1 MLFVLSTLEHIQFA
15 EKCFHLNCKWI
26 GKFFFNWRI
35 TALQCCVGF
44 YHTSAIHALS
54 PEPLGC
60 YREAGW
66 TPCARQQ
73 LPTSCLSY
81 IWSRFRCY
89 SCNLSHPLPPTLC
102 AVCSL
107 CLHLYSCPAN
117 RFTSTLFIDPIYMYY
132 YMIFVFLFLTYL
144 TLYNRL

>member
-1 MLFVLSTLEHIQFA
+1 MNRQTNF
-15 EKCFHLNCKWI
+15 
-26 GKFFFNWRI
+26 FFFNWRI

-44 YHTSAIHALS
+44 YHTSAISAYIHALS

-81 IWSRFRCY
+81 TWSHFQCY
-89 SCNLSHPLPPTLC
+89 SRNLLHPLPPTLC
-102 AVCSL
+102 AESVL
-107 CLHLYSCPAN
+107 CVYISIPALQTGSPVPYLLIPYICIIMHIIIILY
-117 RFTSTLFIDPIYMYY
+117 
-132 YMIFVFLFLTYL
+132 IFVFLFLTYL
-144 TLYNRL
+144 T